1 MSESPNENTAPAKK
15 AATKKAPARKTTAK
29 KAPAKKAPAKKTTA
43 KKTPARKTTAK
54 KAPAKKTTAKKAPAR
69 KTPASSARVKRTTP
83 TRTAP
88 PGPATAAVRK
98 SAAERAVDVGAQA
111 VGTAALVQRVAQE
124 TAERVAAETAARV
137 SSQYE
142 AAISELTR
150 TLDKNTKRALKSVR
164 AAADLAQS
172 ANPVKA
178 KKAKEKK

>member
-1 MSESPNENTAPAKK
+1 MSESTNEKTAPAKK
-15 AATKKAPARKTTAK
+15 AATKKAPAKKTTAT
-29 KAPAKKAPAKKTTA
+29 KAPAKRASAT
-43 KKTPARKTTAK
+43 KTPARKTTAK
-54 KAPAKKTTAKKAPAR
+54 KAPAKKAPAR

-83 TRTAP
+83 TRAAP

-150 TLDKNTKRALKSVR
+150 TLEKNTRRALKSVR
-164 AAADLAQS
+164 AAADLAQA
-172 ANPVKA
+172 ANPVKG
-178 KKAKEKK
+178 KKGKKK

>member
-1 MSESPNENTAPAKK
+1 MSESTNEKTTPAKK

-29 KAPAKKAPAKKTTA
+29 KAPAKK
-43 KKTPARKTTAK
+43 TPARKATAK
-54 KAPAKKTTAKKAPAR
+54 KAPAKKTTAKKAPAKKAPAR

-172 ANPVKA
+172 ANPVKG
-178 KKAKEKK
+178 KKDKKKK

>member
-1 MSESPNENTAPAKK
+1 MSESTNEKAAPATKATAKKTAARKAPAKK
-15 AATKKAPARKTTAK
+15 VPAK
-29 KAPAKKAPAKKTTA
+29 KTAAKKAPAKKTAA
-43 KKTPARKTTAK
+43 KKTA
-54 KAPAKKTTAKKAPAR
+54 AKKAPAR

-164 AAADLAQS
+164 AAADLAQA
-172 ANPVKA
+172 ANPVKG
-178 KKAKEKK
+178 KKGRKK

>member
-1 MSESPNENTAPAKK
+1 MSESTNEKTTPAKK

-29 KAPAKKAPAKKTTA
+29 KAPAKK
-43 KKTPARKTTAK
+43 TPARKTTAK
-54 KAPAKKTTAKKAPAR
+54 KAPAKKTTAKKTAAR

-111 VGTAALVQRVAQE
+111 IGTAALVQRVAQE

-172 ANPVKA
+172 ANPVKG
-178 KKAKEKK
+178 KKDKNKKK

>member
-1 MSESPNENTAPAKK
+1 MSESTNEKTTPAKK

-29 KAPAKKAPAKKTTA
+29 KAPA

-54 KAPAKKTTAKKAPAR
+54 KAPAKKTTAKKAPAKKAPAR
-69 KTPASSARVKRTTP
+69 KTP

-88 PGPATAAVRK
+88 PGPATATVRK

-172 ANPVKA
+172 ASPVKG
-178 KKAKEKK
+178 KKDKKKK